1 MWKLSS
7 CDMCELARN
16 SILQSG
22 FEDRVKLH
30 WLGPNFKEEVTKD
43 SYLKRKYKWNFRE
56 FLAMTFPEPMSLI
69 FESRF
74 GELIPFLY
82 SYYNANLSNN
92 QAWSTGQW
100 TMQPVQVII
109 FVHLDLAVKSSFSKN
124 SPMKWS
130 F

>member
-1 MWKLSS
+1 
-7 CDMCELARN
+7 
-16 SILQSG
+16 
-22 FEDRVKLH
+22 
-30 WLGPNFKEEVTKD
+30 
-43 SYLKRKYKWNFRE
+43 
-56 FLAMTFPEPMSLI
+56 MTFPEPMSLI

-82 SYYNANLSNN
+82 IYYNANLSNN

-100 TMQPVQVII
+100 TMQPVQVTI